1 MTLKNQVLEILND
14 KSLKYKN
21 LYNLYTQIGRKLSI
35 DREIVEEIV
44 NKLIKSGEVVEGKNG
59 KLATLQTLKLKKG
72 EVANKSRDY
81 LFVKVQGQARDFFIP
96 SDKTKGAISGDIVL
110 VRPNGGNNE
119 AEVVKIVEK
128 VNRQVVGIVKKD
140 EIGTFV
146 EADRFTKPIYI
157 QPKDLKGAEVND
169 LVVTEITYQP
179 SSKEGLQGKVNEILG
194 KSDDKAILE
203 QAIIKDFNLPTE
215 YSKEALNQCEYIGDK
230 ISEEDKKGRL
240 DLTKETIFTI
250 DGADARDLDDA
261 VSIKKLDDGTFE
273 LGVHIA
279 DVGNYVTLGSPL
291 DQDAF
296 ERGTSVYFP
305 DNVIPMLPKKL
316 SNGICS
322 LNPNVERLAL
332 SVIMK
337 IDYEGKVVSHEIKES
352 VIKSVQ
358 RFTYDEI
365 FAIMNG
371 DKEMCEKYAHLKDDV
386 LTMQNL
392 SNIIKKDRE
401 KRGSLNFDIPEA
413 TFKLNEQGEVLDVMP
428 RVQNEAHNL
437 IERFM
442 VICNETVAKHFD
454 DLGVPFIY
462 RVHEK
467 PTPESVQN
475 VLAFIQGLGVN
486 SVVPPKKIDP
496 TFYQRLLSLFKG
508 TPEESVLNKV
518 FLMSM
523 KKARYQEDDLGHF
536 GLASLNYC
544 HFTSPIRR
552 YPDLCI
558 HRIIKECLHK
568 GFDKSKLYELEDY
581 VTEASFQSSKT
592 ERRADD
598 AERAVD
604 DLKKAEFMSK
614 QIGKDFEGVISGVTN
629 FGIFVQLPNTV
640 EGLIKLENL
649 PKDDYVF
656 LDKKMMLCGTK
667 RNYCLGDTIKVK
679 VAASN
684 VFTRKIDFEPVIE
697 KTLKKTPKKTENLC
711 K

>member
-1 MTLKNQVLEILND
+1 MTIKSKIIEILND
-14 KSLKYKN
+14 KNLKYKN
-21 LYNLYTQIGRKLSI
+21 LYNLYVSIGRKLSI
-35 DREIVEEIV
+35 EKDIVEDVV
-44 NKLIKSGEVVEGKNG
+44 NKLIKSGDVVLGKNG
-59 KLATLQTLKLKKG
+59 KLATLQTLKIKKG

-81 LFVKVQGQARDFFIP
+81 LFVKVKGQARDFFIP

-110 VRPNGGNNE
+110 VKAIGGNNE

-140 EIGTFV
+140 EVGFFV

-157 QPKDLKGAEVND
+157 QEKELNGAEVND

-179 SSKEGLQGKVNEILG
+179 STKEGLQGKVNEVLG
-194 KSDDKAILE
+194 KSDNKAILE
-203 QAIIKDFNLPTE
+203 EAIIKDFNIPTK
-215 YSKEALNQCEYIGDK
+215 YSEEALKECEHIADS
-230 ISEEDKKGRL
+230 INEDDKKGRL
-240 DLTKETIFTI
+240 DLTKQTIFTI

-261 VSIKKLDDGTFE
+261 VSIKKFEDGTFE

-279 DVGNYVTLGSPL
+279 DVGNYVKLGSHL
-291 DQDAF
+291 DKDAF

-337 IDYEGKVVSHEIKES
+337 IDQNGKVISHDIKES
-352 VIKSVQ
+352 VIKSCQ

-365 FAIMNG
+365 FAIMNS

-386 LTMQNL
+386 LKMVEL
-392 SNIIKKDRE
+392 SNIIKADR
-401 KRGSLNFDIPEA
+401 KLRGSLDFEIPES
-413 TFKLNEQGEVLDVMP
+413 TFKLNEKGEVLDVMP

-454 DLGVPFIY
+454 ELKVPFIY

-467 PTPESVQN
+467 PTPESVKN
-475 VLAFIQGLGVN
+475 VLMFVEGLGVN
-486 SVVPPKKIDP
+486 KVLPPKNIEP
-496 TFYQRLLSLFKG
+496 TFYQRLLSMFEG
-508 TPEESVLNKV
+508 TPQASVLNKV

-536 GLASLNYC
+536 GLASINYC

-558 HRIIKECLHK
+558 HRIIKQCLHK
-568 GFDKSKLYELEDY
+568 EYSKAKLYELEDF

-598 AERAVD
+598 AERTVD
-604 DLKKAEFMSK
+604 DLKKAEYMSK
-614 QIGKDFEGVISGVTN
+614 QIGKVFEGVISGVTN
-629 FGIFVQLPNTV
+629 FGVFVQLPNTV

-656 LDKKMMLCGTK
+656 IDRQLKLVG
-667 RNYCLGDTIKVK
+667 RSNSYCLGDKIKVK
-679 VAASN
+679 VAGSN
-684 VFTRKIDFEPVIE
+684 VFTRKIDFEEVLE
-697 KTLKKTPKKTENLC
+697 KSSKKIQKKTENLT

>member
-21 LYNLYTQIGRKLSI
+21 LYSLYTQIGRKLSI

-96 SDKTKGAISGDIVL
+96 SDKTKGAISGDIVI

>member
-1 MTLKNQVLEILND
+1 MTIKNQVLEILND

-21 LYNLYTQIGRKLSI
+21 LYNLYTQIGRKLSV
-35 DREIVEEIV
+35 DREVIEEIV
-44 NKLIKSGEVVEGKNG
+44 AKLIKSGEVIEGKNG

-81 LFVKVQGQARDFFIP
+81 LFVKVQGQARDYFIP

-110 VRPNGGNNE
+110 VRPIGGNYE

-140 EIGTFV
+140 EVGTYV
-146 EADRFTKPIYI
+146 ESDRFTKPIYI
-157 QPKDLKGAEVND
+157 QPKELNGADVND

-179 SSKEGLQGKVNEILG
+179 SSREGLQGKVSEILG
-194 KSDDKAILE
+194 KADDKAILE

-215 YSKEALNQCEYIGDK
+215 YSKKALEQCEYIGDTIK
-230 ISEEDKKGRL
+230 PEDREGRL
-240 DLTKETIFTI
+240 DLTNQTIFTI

-261 VSIKKLDDGTFE
+261 VSIKKFDDGTYE

-291 DQDAF
+291 DEEAF

-332 SVIMK
+332 SVIMR
-337 IDYEGKVVSHEIKES
+337 IDSTGKVISHEIKES

-386 LTMQNL
+386 LKMQEL
-392 SNIIKKDRE
+392 SNIIREDRK

-475 VLAFIQGLGVN
+475 VLSFIEGLGVN
-486 SVVPPKKIDP
+486 SIAPPKKIDP
-496 TFYQRLLSLFKG
+496 TFYQRLLSLFEN

-536 GLASLNYC
+536 GLASENYC

-568 GFDKSKLYELEDY
+568 GFNKANLYELEDF

-614 QIGKDFEGVISGVTN
+614 QIGKEFEGVISGVTN
-629 FGIFVQLPNTV
+629 FGIFVQLPNTI
-640 EGLIKLENL
+640 EGLIKIENL
-649 PKDDYVF
+649 PNDDYVF
-656 LDKKMMLCGTK
+656 LDKKMKLSGVK
-667 RNYCLGDTIKVK
+667 RTYSLGDTIKVK
-679 VAASN
+679 VTASN
-684 VFTRKIDFEPVIE
+684 VFTRKIDFEPVME
-697 KTLKKTPKKTENLC
+697 KTQKKTPKKIENLC

>member
-1 MTLKNQVLEILND
+1 MTTRNKVLEILND
-14 KSLKYKN
+14 KTLKYKN
-21 LYNLYTQIGRKLSI
+21 LYNLYTTIARKLNV
-35 DREIVEEIV
+35 DRDVVEEIIT
-44 NKLIKSGEVVEGKNG
+44 KLIKSGEVLESKNG

-81 LFVKVQGQARDFFIP
+81 LFVKIPGQARDYFIP

-110 VRPNGGNNE
+110 VRATGGNNE

-157 QPKDLKGAEVND
+157 QEKDLNGAAVND

-179 SSKEGLQGKVNEILG
+179 SSKDGLQGRVSEILG
-194 KSDDKAILE
+194 RADDKAILE

-215 YSKEALNQCEYIGDK
+215 YSKEALAQCEYIPEK
-230 ISEEDKKGRL
+230 ISEDDKKGRL
-240 DLTKETIFTI
+240 DLTGETIFTI

-261 VSIKKLDDGTFE
+261 VSIKKLEDGTYE

-337 IDYEGKVVSHEIKES
+337 IDSTGHVVSHEIKES
-352 VIKSVQ
+352 VIKSCQ

-386 LTMQNL
+386 LLMQEL
-392 SNIIKKDRE
+392 SNIIKADRE
-401 KRGSLNFDIPEA
+401 RRGSLNFDLPEA
-413 TFKLNEQGEVLDVMP
+413 TFKLNEQGEVLEINP

-454 DLGVPFIY
+454 DLNVPFVY

-467 PTPESVQN
+467 PSPESVQK
-475 VLAFIQGLGVN
+475 VLMFMEGLGVN
-486 SVVPPKKIDP
+486 RILPPKKIDP
-496 TFYQRLLSLFKG
+496 TFYQQLISLFEG
-508 TPEESVLNKV
+508 TEQARVLDKV
-518 FLMSM
+518 ILMSM
-523 KKARYQEDDLGHF
+523 KKARYQEEDLGHF
-536 GLASLNYC
+536 GLASENYC

-568 GFDKSKLYELEDY
+568 GVDRKNLYELEDF
-581 VTEASFQSSKT
+581 VTEASFQASKT

-604 DLKKAEFMSK
+604 DLKKAEYMSK
-614 QIGKDFEGVISGVTN
+614 QIGKEFEGVISGVTN
-629 FGIFVQLPNTV
+629 FGVFVQLPNTV

-656 LDKKMMLCGTK
+656 IDTQQKLAGRKKT
-667 RNYCLGDTIKVK
+667 YCLGDPIKVK
-679 VAASN
+679 VAAAN
-684 VFTRKIDFEPVIE
+684 VFTRKIDFEECQE
-697 KTLKKTPKKTENLC
+697 KNKNKIVKKTENLC

>member
-21 LYNLYTQIGRKLSI
+21 LYSLYTQIGRKLSI

>member
-21 LYNLYTQIGRKLSI
+21 LYSLYTQIGRKLSI

-337 IDYEGKVVSHEIKES
+337 IDYEGKVLSHEIKES

-392 SNIIKKDRE
+392 SNIVKKDRE

>member
-21 LYNLYTQIGRKLSI
+21 LYSLYTQIGRKLSI
-35 DREIVEEIV
+35 DKEIVEEIV

-337 IDYEGKVVSHEIKES
+337 IDYEGKVLSHEIKES

>member
-21 LYNLYTQIGRKLSI
+21 LYSLYTQIGRKLSI

-110 VRPNGGNNE
+110 VCPNGGNNE

>member
-59 KLATLQTLKLKKG
+59 KLATIQTLKLKKG

>member
-59 KLATLQTLKLKKG
+59 KLATIQTLKLKKG

-581 VTEASFQSSKT
+581 FTEASFQSSKT

>member
-1 MTLKNQVLEILND
+1 M
-14 KSLKYKN
+14 
-21 LYNLYTQIGRKLSI
+21 
-35 DREIVEEIV
+35 
-44 NKLIKSGEVVEGKNG
+44 
-59 KLATLQTLKLKKG
+59 
-72 EVANKSRDY
+72 
-81 LFVKVQGQARDFFIP
+81 
-96 SDKTKGAISGDIVL
+96 
-110 VRPNGGNNE
+110 
-119 AEVVKIVEK
+119 
-128 VNRQVVGIVKKD
+128 
-140 EIGTFV
+140 
-146 EADRFTKPIYI
+146 
-157 QPKDLKGAEVND
+157 
-169 LVVTEITYQP
+169 
-179 SSKEGLQGKVNEILG
+179 
-194 KSDDKAILE
+194 
-203 QAIIKDFNLPTE
+203 
-215 YSKEALNQCEYIGDK
+215 
-230 ISEEDKKGRL
+230 
-240 DLTKETIFTI
+240 
-250 DGADARDLDDA
+250 
-261 VSIKKLDDGTFE
+261 SIKKLDDGTFE

-467 PTPESVQN
+467 PTLESVQN